1 MLSPEEQ
8 IKRAKIT
15 RYEHGGGR
23 MYYEDGAHRH
33 LIADFYDEATREY
46 ILGLL
51 GHASVPQNKL
61 EQS

>member
-1 MLSPEEQ
+1 MTPEEQ

-23 MYYEDGAHRH
+23 MWYEDGNHRH
-33 LIADFYDEATREY
+33 LIADFYDEATREH
-46 ILGLL
+46 ILALL
-51 GHASVPQNKL
+51 GHAPKPGA